1 MLKLIIITAFIGV
14 QTLLSAQK
22 VGIGTA
28 DPKAALD
35 VVSSTAGILP
45 PRMTGAQVLALTVGV
60 DKNSMLVYATSTSG
74 AINKIGYWY
83 YDHTTTSWKPFTPD
97 YTASNGLTLS
107 GTNIKLGGAISEPTT
122 ISSLTTANKIS
133 FTGTGTDIFNI
144 DANTF
149 SVDAT
154 NDRIGI
160 GTAAPAAKLDIVSP
174 SSGSETI
181 RFIQGTNIWAL
192 ANETSANTGVGTTI
206 PAIVL
211 IDRTN
216 NTRRFAMGNDGTFSL
231 GGALP
236 FSPTI
241 FGNASNNI
249 GIGTTSPST
258 KLHINSSTT
267 GAVRIVDG
275 NQGAG
280 KIFMSDANGV
290 GTWQPSSSIVINK
303 SSVNAEILGYTPSS
317 TATASTS
324 APASYTT
331 PSGAVATRTG
341 TYTYGSHS
349 YAAYSLSTGIT
360 WYDAYNSARLMGGY
374 LATFT
379 TDAEWQAIETN
390 LLNNTAFDSR
400 AAWIG
405 MVKYSWFAGS
415 AMGGDEVK
423 WITGELPYHDYSSG
437 GTTAVRKIHWFAS
450 GEPNNSSGIEG
461 FIHTFAKNSA
471 TVTRNSYTSTHPWN
485 DIPANSLTLGFIV
498 EFQQ

>member
-1 MLKLIIITAFIGV
+1 M
-14 QTLLSAQK
+14 AQI
-22 VGIGTA
+22 GIGTST
-28 DPKAALD
+28 PKAALD
-35 VVSSTAGILP
+35 VVSSTNGILP
-45 PRMTGAQVLALTVGV
+45 PRMTSAQILALTVGV
-60 DKNSMLVYATSTSG
+60 DQNGMLVYATSTSG
-74 AINKIGYWY
+74 AINIIGYWY
-83 YDHTTTSWKPFTPD
+83 YDHTSTSWKPFTPN

-107 GTNIKLGGAISEPTT
+107 GTNIKLGGAVSEPTT
-122 ISSLTTANKIS
+122 LSSLTTTNKLS
-133 FTGTGTDIFNI
+133 FTGSGTDIFNI
-144 DANTF
+144 DAGTF

-160 GTAAPAAKLDIVSP
+160 GTTAPAAKLDLASP
-174 SSGSETI
+174 SSGSDII
-181 RFIQGTNIWAL
+181 RLTQGTNIWTF
-192 ANETSANTGVGTTI
+192 ANETSANTGVGTST
-206 PAIVL
+206 PAFQL

-216 NTRRFAMGNDGTFSL
+216 SVRRFVIGNDGTFAL
-231 GGALP
+231 GGMVP
-236 FSPTI
+236 NTPTL

-258 KLHINSSTT
+258 KLHINSSTA

-290 GTWQPSSSIVINK
+290 GTWLPSSSIVINQ

-324 APASYTT
+324 APASYTM
-331 PSGAVATRTG
+331 PSGTVATRTG

-349 YAAYSLSTGIT
+349 YAAYSVNTVVT

-379 TDAEWQAIETN
+379 TDPEWQAVETN
-390 LLNNTAFDSR
+390 LLNNTAFDTR
-400 AAWIG
+400 GAWIG
-405 MVKYSWFAGS
+405 MAKFSWFAGS

-450 GEPNNSSGIEG
+450 GEPNNGGGTEG
-461 FIHTFAKNSA
+461 FIHAYAKGSN
-471 TVTRNSYTSTHPWN
+471 VTRGSYTSTHAWN
-485 DIPANSLTLGFIV
+485 DVTANYSLLNAAGGFIV